1 MGRPASVRLSQ
12 DPPSLALQHSAA
24 VAVLARMGFQGNVSD
39 ETFKGYVKGLRK
51 LGVPF
56 APGSHRPRSWL
67 AHYTYENLMELA
79 VALSLRSY
87 NILPDSLV
95 EHLIA
100 RRPDLGPLYVEA
112 WRRTARMRRPY
123 VTVRGVEGASQVPS
137 GPFLDL
143 KIVQHGRSFAME
155 GEPRLIST
163 AEALGLYGASVA
175 TAFLPGPV
183 RLSGLVHLMARAL
196 GDPAAARTRSPLEA
210 HTTAVLELLEQ
221 EPGLSMA
228 ELVARI
234 AKDHHVRTSQRSLR
248 RFLDR
253 HLPTAP
259 ALTAE
264 PARSSPRRR

>member
-1 MGRPASVRLSQ
+1 MAQSTSVRLSQ
-12 DPPSLALQHSAA
+12 DPPILALQHSAA
-24 VAVLARMGFQGNVSD
+24 VAVLARMGFQGDVSE

-67 AHYTYENLMELA
+67 AHYTYEDLMELA

-100 RRPDLGPLYVEA
+100 RRPALAPLYVEA
-112 WRRTARMRRPY
+112 WRRTAQIRRPY
-123 VTVRGVEGASQVPS
+123 VTVRGQEGPSQVPA

-143 KIVQHGRSFAME
+143 KITQHGRSFAME
-155 GEPRLIST
+155 GAPRLIST

-183 RLSGLVHLMARAL
+183 RLSGLIHLMAGAL
-196 GDPAAARTRSPLEA
+196 EDPAAGRTRSPLEA
-210 HTTAVLELLEQ
+210 HTAALLTLVQE

-234 AKDHHVRTSQRSLR
+234 ARDYRVRTSQRSLR
-248 RFLDR
+248 RFLER
-253 HLPTAP
+253 HQTPSAGPP
-259 ALTAE
+259 AS
-264 PARSSPRRR
+264 RGHGRH

>member
-1 MGRPASVRLSQ
+1 MARAANFQLSK
-12 DPPSLALQHSAA
+12 DPPFLALQHSAA
-24 VAVLARMGFQGNVSD
+24 VAVLARMGFQGDGSE

-100 RRPDLGPLYVEA
+100 RRPALGPLYVEA
-112 WRRTARMRRPY
+112 WRRTAQLRRAQ
-123 VTVRGVEGASQVPS
+123 VTFRGREGASHVS
-137 GPFLDL
+137 AGPFLDL
-143 KIVQHGRSFAME
+143 RIVQHGRSFAME

-163 AEALGLYGASVA
+163 GEALELYGASVA

-183 RLSGLVHLMARAL
+183 RLSGLIHLMARAL
-196 GDPAAARTRSPLEA
+196 GDPSAGRTRSPLEA
-210 HTTAVLELLEQ
+210 HADTLLALLQ
-221 EPGLSMA
+221 EDPTLSMA
-228 ELVARI
+228 DLVARI
-234 AKDHHVRTSQRSLR
+234 AKDYRVRTSQRSLR
-248 RFLDR
+248 RFLER
-253 HLPTAP
+253 HLPSSDSP
-259 ALTAE
+259 AAE
-264 PARSSPRRR
+264 ADPPGRRA